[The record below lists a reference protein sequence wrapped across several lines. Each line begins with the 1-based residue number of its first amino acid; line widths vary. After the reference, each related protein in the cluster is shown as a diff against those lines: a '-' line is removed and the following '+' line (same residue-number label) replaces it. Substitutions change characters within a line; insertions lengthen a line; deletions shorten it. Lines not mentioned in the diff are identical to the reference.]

1 MPARLERDT
10 VRVNVRLFSDDY
22 AFLVHLLGATGETPN
37 SLMRRLIEL
46 YVEKARAAML
56 ARAGASPT
64 PDTDPEELV
73 PTEGT

>member
-10 VRVNVRLFSDDY
+10 VRVNIRLYADDY
-22 AFLVHLLGATGETPN
+22 AFIVHLLGATGETPN
-37 SLMRRLIEL
+37 SLIRRLMEL
-46 YVEKARAAML
+46 YVEKQRSAML

-73 PTEGT
+73 P